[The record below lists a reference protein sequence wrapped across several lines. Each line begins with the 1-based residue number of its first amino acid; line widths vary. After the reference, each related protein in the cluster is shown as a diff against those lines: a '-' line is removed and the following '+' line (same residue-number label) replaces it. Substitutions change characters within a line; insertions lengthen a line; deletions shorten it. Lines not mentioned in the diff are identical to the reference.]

1 MQDLCQ
7 RIVRELILRMPCM
20 RGADGRSYP
29 AGGCEGGGWDVTVT
43 RETRE
48 GGPGGVGRWAGHAGG
63 GYAGRVILAGD
74 GSGGS
79 GGGRASP

>member
-1 MQDLCQ
+1 VD
-7 RIVRELILRMPCM
+7 V
-20 RGADGRSYP
+20 S
-29 AGGCEGGGWDVTVT
+29 GGWDVTVT

>member
-7 RIVRELILRMPCM
+7 RIVRELVLRMPCM
-20 RGADGRSYP
+20 RGRT
-29 AGGCEGGGWDVTVT
+29 GGAIRLVDVSGGWDVTVT